1 MKIAVTGSTGHIAT
15 SVIALLAEKKFS
27 VRALQHTY
35 NKGFGNLP
43 VEIYTGDLSKPHH
56 LQDFTEGC
64 DVVIHCAARI
74 SINSNKDPE
83 VYKTNFNGSVNIFH
97 AAEESGVKRFIHISS
112 IHAYQQ
118 FPINGKLTET
128 CDYCSNKAPAYDRSK
143 RDAQQYVLENT
154 TRAMDVVVLNPTC
167 VIGPPDPRPS
177 LMGKAI
183 IDMYNK
189 KVPSL
194 IAGGFDFCD
203 VRDVAQ
209 GIVQAIEKGKPGQ
222 AYLLSGKWYSLKSLY
237 KMIMEIKQARSY
249 MPVLPGW
256 MAYAGLP
263 VITWL
268 ADIKKEEPLYTH
280 ESLGA
285 LLHGNKHINCEK
297 AMRDLGYQCRPLF
310 DTVRDAIQWY
320 RETGMLP

>member
-27 VRALQHTY
+27 VRALQHKY

-43 VEIYTGDLSKPHH
+43 VEIYTGDLSKPHS
-56 LQDFTEGC
+56 LQDFTDGC

-83 VYKTNFNGSVNIFH
+83 VYKTNMNGSINMFH
-97 AAEESGVKRFIHISS
+97 AAVKSGVKRFIHVSS

-118 FPINGKLTET
+118 LPITGMLTEA
-128 CDYCSNKAPAYDRSK
+128 CDYCSNKSPAYDRSK
-143 RDAQQYVLENT
+143 RDAQKYVMENA
-154 TRAMDVVVLNPTC
+154 RGAMEVIVLNPTC

-189 KVPSL
+189 KIPTL
-194 IAGGFDFCD
+194 LNGGFDFCD
-203 VRDVAQ
+203 VRDIAH
-209 GIVQAIEKGKPGQ
+209 GIVESIEKGKPGQ
-222 AYLLSGKWYSLKSLY
+222 AYLLSGKWYSLKALY
-237 KMIMEIKQARSY
+237 KMIMEMKQEPGY
-249 MPVLPGW
+249 VPVLPGW
-256 MAYAGLP
+256 MAYAWLP

-268 ADIKKEEPLYTH
+268 AAIKKEEPLYTH

-285 LLHGNKHINCEK
+285 LLNGNKHINCEK
-297 AMRDLGYQCRPLF
+297 AMRDLGYQCRPLK
-310 DTVRDAIQWY
+310 DTVRDTIRWY
-320 RETGMLP
+320 REKGLL